1 MNNELRKLM
10 DEQKRLRAIVDE
22 WLDKIVVPTDGSEI
36 IYPPRTQEQA
46 GACAGS

>member
-10 DEQKRLRAIVDE
+10 EEQKRLRAIVDE
-22 WLDKIVVPTDGSEI
+22 WLDKIVVRTDGSEI